1 MEAKQQSSSALN
13 DLIVINNDRCE
24 GYRTAAKETEDAE
37 LKTLF
42 NDFSAQSEKF
52 ATELRRFAGSD
63 QPKKEETKKEE
74 HKKDITGSEEVKPK
88 APKKKKKKVVL
99 PFNVDAAI
107 FVPTI
112 AAPPAS
118 DGPEN

>member
-1 MEAKQQSSSALN
+1 MQLLPIEAKKAVKSN
-13 DLIVINNDRCE
+13 D
-24 GYRTAAKETEDAE
+24 KETSKSQNPE
-37 LKTLF
+37 
-42 NDFSAQSEKF
+42 
-52 ATELRRFAGSD
+52 
-63 QPKKEETKKEE
+63 PKKEETKKEE
-74 HKKDITGSEEVKPK
+74 HKKDTTGSEEVKPK

-118 DGPEN
+118 DGPENEKPTT